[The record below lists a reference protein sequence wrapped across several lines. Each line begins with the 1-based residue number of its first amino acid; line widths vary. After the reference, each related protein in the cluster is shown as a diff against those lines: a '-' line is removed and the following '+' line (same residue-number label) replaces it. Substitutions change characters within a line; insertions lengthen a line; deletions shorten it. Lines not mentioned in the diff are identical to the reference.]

1 MFTLFF
7 FFTEKI
13 KLLEEKGMYKSISTL
28 YGRRLN
34 SAVLF
39 LMTTDGVQNIVKSKD
54 DNIYE
59 ADVSA
64 EIFDRKLGIVLYE
77 GESIEY
83 INKRIKILSK
93 NYDYLCLMF
102 FDSAQRAELAK
113 KIPVKCGML
122 CNGNLF
128 GNGMVSILYWKWS

>member
-1 MFTLFF
+1 
-7 FFTEKI
+7 
-13 KLLEEKGMYKSISTL
+13 MYKSISTL

-39 LMTTDGVQNIVKSKD
+39 LMTTDGAQNIVKSKD
-54 DNIYE
+54 DNIYV

-122 CNGNLF
+122 CSGNLF
-128 GNGMVSILYWKWS
+128 GNGMVSILYRKWS

>member
-1 MFTLFF
+1 
-7 FFTEKI
+7 
-13 KLLEEKGMYKSISTL
+13 MYKSISTL

-102 FDSAQRAELAK
+102 FDSAHRAELAK

-122 CNGNLF
+122 CYGNLF
-128 GNGMVSILYWKWS
+128 GNGMVSILYRKWS